1 MVVPTSSAS
10 VDYYGGKRLGEN
22 RYANSVV
29 ALNASTGRLVWHF
42 QTVHHDLWDYD
53 NASPPAL
60 VTVMKGGRPTAAV
73 LQATKTGMLFV
84 LDRSTGTPLWPVEE
98 RHVPASDVP
107 GEQAWPTQPFST
119 VEALSPDRIPPDQLW
134 GADEADRA
142 ACRERFG
149 RLRNEGIFTPPSVQE
164 TLVIPANIGGAHW
177 GGLAFDSARQLAIV
191 PVNRLATAVRL
202 IPRDQMK
209 GMRMGDGGSR
219 VNAEYTDMGGT
230 PYVMRRQIARAP
242 KGMPCTPPPFG
253 ELVGVSL
260 ATGRVAWRTPLGSIQ
275 PLLPDSLRAAPEWGS
290 PNLGGP
296 IATAGG
302 LVFIGAALD
311 HFVRAFDTQ
320 TGRELWKG
328 ALPAGGKATPMT
340 YRARPGGRQFVVIAA
355 GGSGGPWGKGDEL
368 VAFALP

>member
-1 MVVPTSSAS
+1 
-10 VDYYGGKRLGEN
+10 
-22 RYANSVV
+22 
-29 ALNASTGRLVWHF
+29 
-42 QTVHHDLWDYD
+42 
-53 NASPPAL
+53 
-60 VTVMKGGRPTAAV
+60 
-73 LQATKTGMLFV
+73 
-84 LDRSTGTPLWPVEE
+84 
-98 RHVPASDVP
+98 
-107 GEQAWPTQPFST
+107 
-119 VEALSPDRIPPDQLW
+119 
-134 GADEADRA
+134 
-142 ACRERFG
+142 
-149 RLRNEGIFTPPSVQE
+149 VQE

-202 IPRDQMK
+202 IPREQMK
-209 GMRMGDGGSR
+209 GRMGDSGSR
-219 VNAEYTDMGGT
+219 IHAEYTDMGGT
-230 PYVMRRQIARAP
+230 PYVMRREIVRSP

-275 PLLPDSLRAAPEWGS
+275 PLLPDSVRAAPEWGS